1 MVRRVESPPLPKPSV
16 EQPAKPLLMAPLRH
30 VLAIV
35 VFIGGAWL
43 GLYGGN
49 WLIYAIARWTDRDI
63 TELKVMLM
71 WGTLACALI
80 CAVLGVWLV
89 LICTRC
95 SREARRVGL
104 IATGVAVMVG
114 ALVMLGS
121 FDWRKSSG
129 VPEVMYEI
137 RLPEGMPEPRPDRV
151 SMILLSERAG
161 QGCYIAGVRR
171 DGERPVIFGTFRVN
185 GSGERTLSLGLDREP
200 QGYWTMP
207 IKSDAKLDKDFGPW
221 QRIAF
226 TPIPRENGSPLPLG
240 EYEVRYRVRKYL

>member
-1 MVRRVESPPLPKPSV
+1 MVRRVESPAPPSV
-16 EQPAKPLLMAPLRH
+16 EQPAKPLLIAPARH
-30 VLAIV
+30 ALAIV
-35 VFIGGAWL
+35 ALIGGAWL

-71 WGTLACALI
+71 WGTLASALI
-80 CAVLGVWLV
+80 GAVLGVWLV

-104 IATGVAVMVG
+104 IATGVTVMVG

-137 RLPEGMPEPRPDRV
+137 RLPAGAPQPRFDRV
-151 SMILLSERAG
+151 SIILWSDRAG
-161 QGCYIAGVRR
+161 QGCYIAEVRR
-171 DGERPVIFGTFRVN
+171 DGEQPVISGTFRVN

-207 IKSDAKLDKDFGPW
+207 IKSDAKLDRDFGPW

-226 TPIPRENGSPLPLG
+226 TPIPRENGSPLPAG
-240 EYEVRYRVRKYL
+240 DYEVRYRVRKYL